1 MEGEVFCSH
10 SIETHSSD
18 GLDFTCNTF
27 AKISICGLI
36 EFLNLFTIIAFHNA
50 LFLMK
55 ELILQHRK
63 WGDRLTLVEF
73 TTLAML
79 SVILKQ

>member
-36 EFLNLFTIIAFHNA
+36 EFLY
-50 LFLMK
+50 
-55 ELILQHRK
+55 LIHHHSIPQC
-63 WGDRLTLVEF
+63 LVSDEGTYF
-73 TTLAML
+73 AAQE
-79 SVILKQ
+79 VG